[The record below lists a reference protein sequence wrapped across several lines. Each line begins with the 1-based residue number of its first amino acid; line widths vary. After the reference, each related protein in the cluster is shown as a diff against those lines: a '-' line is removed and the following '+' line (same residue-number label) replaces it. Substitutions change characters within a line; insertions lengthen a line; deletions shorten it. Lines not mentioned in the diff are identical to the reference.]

1 MKEPEM
7 RQVAHWIAE
16 ALNNRTDAGSLRR
29 IRDQVF
35 QLCESFPLY
44 PERRARAK
52 SHETVHAD

>member
-1 MKEPEM
+1 VL
-7 RQVAHWIAE
+7 RQIGRWIADP
-16 ALNNRTDAGSLRR
+16 LNNRTDSSALQR

-44 PERRARAK
+44 PERRARAR